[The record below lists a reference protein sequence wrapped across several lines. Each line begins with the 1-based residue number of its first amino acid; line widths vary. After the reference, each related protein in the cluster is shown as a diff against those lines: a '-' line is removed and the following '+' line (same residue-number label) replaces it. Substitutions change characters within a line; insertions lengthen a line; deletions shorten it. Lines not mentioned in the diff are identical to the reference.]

1 MLKRILL
8 FCLFV
13 LFSMSYNL
21 FGENTENINE
31 EIDMDYIFEQVCL
44 QQAKTDSFIKDV
56 IYIGN
61 SIYDELNKK
70 GEVNKKVIT
79 ERRIYRKGDDKYYE
93 EYISMSI
100 DDKELTEEEMNKR
113 NLEAEKK
120 SFSASSPLT
129 EKVLDYYTFSF
140 VDIDTL
146 NNILVWIIEFQAN
159 EKKEEYINGIV
170 FVSQEHFSVIR
181 MEFAPAK
188 NPSMVKEMSI
198 IVNYN
203 EIDGY
208 WLPVHVLVDVR
219 ASLLWV
225 FNKHIKIEDNYS
237 DYQINTGLEDSFF
250 EEKESE

>member
-1 MLKRILL
+1 MLRKILL
-8 FCLFV
+8 FCLFI
-13 LFSMSYNL
+13 LFSMNSNL
-21 FGENTENINE
+21 FGEDAKD
-31 EIDMDYIFEQVCL
+31 IDMDYIFEQVCL
-44 QQAKTDSFIKDV
+44 QQAKTDSFIEDI
-56 IYIGN
+56 IYMGN
-61 SIYDELNKK
+61 SIYAELNKK
-70 GEVNKKVIT
+70 DEITKKVIA
-79 ERRIYRKGDDKYYE
+79 ERRIYKKDDDKFYE

-100 DDKELTEEEMNKR
+100 DDKKLTEAEMKKR

-120 SFSASSPLT
+120 SLQASSPLT
-129 EKVLDYYTFSF
+129 EKVLDYYTFTF
-140 VDIDTL
+140 IDIDTL
-146 NNILVWIIEFQAN
+146 NNIPVWIIEFKAK
-159 EKKEEYINGIV
+159 EEKEEYINGIV
-170 FVSQEHFSVIR
+170 FVSQEHFSVIQ

-208 WLPVHVLVDVR
+208 WLPEQVLVEVR

-237 DYQINTGLEDSFF
+237 DYQFNTGLEDSFF